1 MKNLKILATV
11 GALGFALAGCGGGNN
26 GNVVLTPQPPVNP
39 GTQPVGPF
47 TQIERLSRP
56 AIKEVFETFVEHQT
70 SNAAEPY
77 NDPTIQNAIGRIS
90 MPPFG
95 RAAAYAPVFQSILY
109 PDVYKVDVSQTA
121 GGFLGAETAKAPF
134 GGRNVNDDVIA
145 TELLLIF
152 GNGANTVLGKPDDG
166 KENNCLS
173 AQNVSI
179 AATQQSTGTFPYLPN
194 PL

>member
-1 MKNLKILATV
+1 MKHLRTLATV
-11 GALGFALAGCGGGNN
+11 GALGLALAGCGGGNN

-56 AIKEVFETFVEHQT
+56 AIKEVFETFTEHAA
-70 SNAAEPY
+70 SNAVEPY
-77 NDPTIQNAIGRIS
+77 NDPTIRNAIGRNTTA
-90 MPPFG
+90 FG
-95 RAAAYAPVFQSILY
+95 RPAYAATFQTILY
-109 PDVYKVDVSQTA
+109 PDVYNVDVSQTA
-121 GGFLGAETAKAPF
+121 GGFLGFETGAAPF

-145 TELLLIF
+145 TELALIF
-152 GNGANTVLGKPDDG
+152 GNAANTVLHAPDDG